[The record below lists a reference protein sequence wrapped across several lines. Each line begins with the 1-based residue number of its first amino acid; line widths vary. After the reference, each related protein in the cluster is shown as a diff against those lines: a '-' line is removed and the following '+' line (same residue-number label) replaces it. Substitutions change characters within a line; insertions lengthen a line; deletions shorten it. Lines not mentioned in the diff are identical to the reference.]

1 MILWISIAITIISV
15 LVLIISLNKF
25 SNFCVFWDVII
36 SISIVL
42 AVLFFIISAVLG
54 VIAISASVGSESYLA
69 SMQEKRNAL
78 VYQLENDLYDNDN
91 DLGKKELYSE
101 IIEYN
106 CDVAKGKIMQNNIW
120 VYNLYAD
127 AYDDLDL
134 IEFGERKP

>member
-1 MILWISIAITIISV
+1 MILWISITITIISV
-15 LVLIISLNKF
+15 IVLIISFNKF
-25 SNFCVFWDVII
+25 SNLWDAIT
-36 SISIVL
+36 SISIAL
-42 AVLFFIISAVLG
+42 AVLFFIISVVLG

-106 CDVAKGKIMQNNIW
+106 CDVAKGKIMQDNIW
-120 VYNLYAD
+120 VYNLYSD
-127 AYDDLDL
+127 VYDDLEL
-134 IEFGERKP
+134 IEFDEEEP

>member
-15 LVLIISLNKF
+15 IVLIISFNKF
-25 SNFCVFWDVII
+25 SNLWDVIT

-42 AVLFFIISAVLG
+42 TVLFFIISAVLG

-69 SMQEKRNAL
+69 SMQEKRNVL

-91 DLGKKELYSE
+91 DIGKKELYSE

-106 CDVAKGKIMQNNIW
+106 CDVAKGKIMQDNIW
-120 VYNLYAD
+120 VYNLYSD
-127 AYDDLDL
+127 AYDDLEL
-134 IEFGERKP
+134 IEFDEEEP

>member
-1 MILWISIAITIISV
+1 MILWISIAITIISAIV
-15 LVLIISLNKF
+15 SIISFNKF
-25 SNFCVFWDVII
+25 SNFWDII
-36 SISIVL
+36 SFISTVL
-42 AVLFFIISAVLG
+42 AVLFFSASAVLG
-54 VIAISASVGSESYLA
+54 AIAISASVGSESYLA

-106 CDVAKGKIMQNNIW
+106 CDVAKGKIMQDNMW

-127 AYDDLDL
+127 VYDDLEL
-134 IEFGERKP
+134 IEFDNEES

>member
-15 LVLIISLNKF
+15 IVINISFNKF
-25 SNFCVFWDVII
+25 RDFWDVIG
-36 SISIVL
+36 SISIAL
-42 AVLFFIISAVLG
+42 AVLFFIISVVLG

-101 IIEYN
+101 ITEYN
-106 CDVAKGKIMQNNIW
+106 CDVAKGKIMQDNIW

-127 AYDDLDL
+127 VYDDLEL
-134 IEFGERKP
+134 IEFDEEEP

>member
-1 MILWISIAITIISV
+1 MILWISIAINIISV
-15 LVLIISLNKF
+15 IVSIISFNKF
-25 SNFCVFWDVII
+25 RDFWDVIG
-36 SISIVL
+36 SISTAL

-78 VYQLENDLYDNDN
+78 VYQLENDLYNNDN

-101 IIEYN
+101 ITEYN

-127 AYDDLDL
+127 VYDDLEL
-134 IEFGERKP
+134 IEFDEEEP

>member
-15 LVLIISLNKF
+15 IVLIISFNKF
-25 SNFCVFWDVII
+25 SNLWDVIT

-42 AVLFFIISAVLG
+42 TVLFFIISAVLG

-69 SMQEKRNAL
+69 SMQEKRNVL

-91 DLGKKELYSE
+91 DIGKKELYSE

-106 CDVAKGKIMQNNIW
+106 CDVAKGKIMQDNIW
-120 VYNLYAD
+120 VYNLYSD
-127 AYDDLDL
+127 VYDDLEL
-134 IEFGERKP
+134 IEFDEEEP

>member
-1 MILWISIAITIISV
+1 MILWISIAINIISV
-15 LVLIISLNKF
+15 IVSIISFNKF
-25 SNFCVFWDVII
+25 RDFWDVIG
-36 SISIVL
+36 SISTAL

-78 VYQLENDLYDNDN
+78 VYQLENDLYNNDN

-101 IIEYN
+101 ITEYN
-106 CDVAKGKIMQNNIW
+106 CDVAKGKIMQDNIW

-127 AYDDLDL
+127 VYDDLEL
-134 IEFGERKP
+134 IEFDEEEP

>member
-25 SNFCVFWDVII
+25 SNFCVFWDTIA

-42 AVLFFIISAVLG
+42 IVLFFIVSAVLG

-106 CDVAKGKIMQNNIW
+106 CDVAKGKIMQDNIW
-120 VYNLYAD
+120 VYNLYPD
-127 AYDDLDL
+127 VYDDLEL
-134 IEFGERKP
+134 IEFDEEEP

>member
-15 LVLIISLNKF
+15 LVMIISFNKF
-25 SNFCVFWDVII
+25 NDTWDVINFI
-36 SISIVL
+36 SLAL
-42 AVLFFIISAVLG
+42 AVLFFIVSVVLG

-78 VYQLENDLYDNDN
+78 VYQLENDLYDNGN

-101 IIEYN
+101 IAEYN

-120 VYNLYAD
+120 VYNLYSD
-127 AYDDLDL
+127 VYDDLEL
-134 IEFGERKP
+134 IEFDAEEP

>member
-25 SNFCVFWDVII
+25 SNLWDVIGFI
-36 SISIVL
+36 SIAL
-42 AVLFFIISAVLG
+42 AVLFFIISVVLG

-106 CDVAKGKIMQNNIW
+106 CDVAKGKIMQDNIW
-120 VYNLYAD
+120 VYNLYSD
-127 AYDDLDL
+127 VYDDLEL
-134 IEFGERKP
+134 IEFDEEEP

>member
-1 MILWISIAITIISV
+1 MILWISIAITIISA

-25 SNFCVFWDVII
+25 SNFCVFWNTIA

-42 AVLFFIISAVLG
+42 IVLFFVVSAVLG

-106 CDVAKGKIMQNNIW
+106 CDVAKGKIMQDNIW
-120 VYNLYAD
+120 VYNLYSD
-127 AYDDLDL
+127 VYEDLEL
-134 IEFGERKP
+134 IEFDAEEP

>member
-15 LVLIISLNKF
+15 IVLIISFNKF
-25 SNFCVFWDVII
+25 SNLWDVIT

-42 AVLFFIISAVLG
+42 TVLLFIISAVLG

-69 SMQEKRNAL
+69 SMQEKRNVL

-91 DLGKKELYSE
+91 DIGKKELYSE

-106 CDVAKGKIMQNNIW
+106 CDVAKGKIMQDNIW
-120 VYNLYAD
+120 VYNLYPD
-127 AYDDLDL
+127 VYDDLEL
-134 IEFGERKP
+134 IEFDEEEP

>member
-1 MILWISIAITIISV
+1 MILWISIAITIISA
-15 LVLIISLNKF
+15 LVSVISFNKF
-25 SNFCVFWDVII
+25 SNLCDFWDVIG
-36 SISIVL
+36 SISAVL

-101 IIEYN
+101 ITEYN
-106 CDVAKGKIMQNNIW
+106 CDVAKGKIMQDNIW
-120 VYNLYAD
+120 VYNLYSD
-127 AYDDLDL
+127 VYDDLEL
-134 IEFGERKP
+134 IEFDEKEP

>member
-25 SNFCVFWDVII
+25 SNFWDVINFI
-36 SISIVL
+36 SIALS
-42 AVLFFIISAVLG
+42 VLFFIISAVLG

-101 IIEYN
+101 ITEYN
-106 CDVAKGKIMQNNIW
+106 CDVAEGKIKQDNIW
-120 VYNLYAD
+120 VYNLYCNV
-127 AYDDLDL
+127 YDELEL
-134 IEFGERKP
+134 IEFPEQIKED

>member
-1 MILWISIAITIISV
+1 MILWISIAITIIST
-15 LVLIISLNKF
+15 LVSFISFNKF
-25 SNFCVFWDVII
+25 RDFWDVIG
-36 SISIVL
+36 SISTVL

-101 IIEYN
+101 ITEYN
-106 CDVAKGKIMQNNIW
+106 CDVAKGKIMQDNIW

-127 AYDDLDL
+127 VYDELEL
-134 IEFGERKP
+134 IEFDEKEP

>member
-1 MILWISIAITIISV
+1 MILWISIAINIISV
-15 LVLIISLNKF
+15 IVSIISFNKF
-25 SNFCVFWDVII
+25 RDFWDVIG
-36 SISIVL
+36 SISTAL

-101 IIEYN
+101 ITEYN
-106 CDVAKGKIMQNNIW
+106 CDVAKGKIMQDNIW

-127 AYDDLDL
+127 VYDDLEL
-134 IEFGERKP
+134 IEFDKEEP

>member
-1 MILWISIAITIISV
+1 MILWISIAITIISA

-25 SNFCVFWDVII
+25 SNFCVFWDTIA

-42 AVLFFIISAVLG
+42 IVLFFAASAVLG

-106 CDVAKGKIMQNNIW
+106 CDVAKGKIMQDNIW
-120 VYNLYAD
+120 VYNLYPD
-127 AYDDLDL
+127 VYDDLEL
-134 IEFGERKP
+134 IEFDEEEP

>member
-1 MILWISIAITIISV
+1 MILWISIAITIISA

-25 SNFCVFWDVII
+25 SNFCVFWDTIA

-42 AVLFFIISAVLG
+42 IVLFFAVSAVLG

-106 CDVAKGKIMQNNIW
+106 CDVAKGKIMQDNIW
-120 VYNLYAD
+120 VYNLYSD
-127 AYDDLDL
+127 VYDDLEL
-134 IEFGERKP
+134 IEFDEEEP